1 MHIHVYS
8 SEQHSFTT
16 CRLYAVQYTYIINKM
31 SIVQLGKRVVTFN
44 NATKLLNEK
53 GKEEEVETSI
63 IANNQRCM

>member
-1 MHIHVYS
+1 
-8 SEQHSFTT
+8 
-16 CRLYAVQYTYIINKM
+16 M

-63 IANNQRCM
+63 IANNHRCM

>member
-1 MHIHVYS
+1 
-8 SEQHSFTT
+8 
-16 CRLYAVQYTYIINKM
+16 M

-44 NATKLLNEK
+44 NATKLLNDK